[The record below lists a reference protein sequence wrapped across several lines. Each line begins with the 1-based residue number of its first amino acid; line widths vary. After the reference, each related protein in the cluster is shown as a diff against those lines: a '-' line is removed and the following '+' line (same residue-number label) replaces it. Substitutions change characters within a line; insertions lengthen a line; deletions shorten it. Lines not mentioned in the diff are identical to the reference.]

1 MLKIFPLVEGF
12 VLANIAT
19 QNLFD
24 ASPLEFILGDLND
37 STPMNPNMLQLAM
50 GPSSTGAISLK
61 EILTGSMNAAT
72 QSYVPGPAGKKGSVS
87 TVVGQVGGVLN
98 QVQENFMNNMGNII
112 IGTVASTAGF
122 RIARKILKK
131 PINMA
136 NRQLRNAG
144 LGATVQF

>member
-19 QNLFD
+19 QNLFETN
-24 ASPLEFILGDLND
+24 PLTFLLGDLNAE
-37 STPMNPNMLQLAM
+37 TPMDANMLQLAM
-50 GPSSTGAISLK
+50 GPSSTQAITLK
-61 EILTGSMNAAT
+61 ELLTNSMNVSVTRYRQAT
-72 QSYVPGPAGKKGSVS
+72 PGGKTTSYQ
-87 TVVGQVGGVLN
+87 TREQVGGVLAE
-98 QVQENFMNNMGNII
+98 VQENFMNNMGNII